1 MGDAL
6 NRIADRAADQLN
18 LPGGKVPAD
27 ELATFK
33 RFLKAE
39 TARLK
44 KLHRGG
50 GLGREVCRE
59 RARAIDELLRY
70 MLSAVLRAEGQEK
83 WNNDPPLALVAT
95 GGYGRGE
102 LNPHSD
108 IDIMF
113 LHDGKMMSGGEPT
126 AFLQGVTNGVLYPL
140 WDLGLKVG
148 HAVRGIKDCVAVA
161 NEDVQSKTSLFE
173 ARLVAGN
180 LEVFENMEKVVRE
193 KCVRGQKEQYIL
205 ARLADQSSRRAKFG
219 NAVTMQEPNIK
230 NGCGGLRDY
239 QNLIWMMACKHGYK
253 LVAEIEAEK
262 IVTQAEAEL
271 LEAAYSF
278 LHRARNELH
287 YQLDRSVDVLSKAV
301 QPKVAWQL
309 GYQNRSPARRLEAF
323 MGDYY
328 RHARNI
334 DLITRSVER
343 RLALVPKPAWQQ
355 ALQRLIGGEKEQVID
370 GFKII
375 KGEINYVSRRVFRDQ
390 PRRFMRVFLL
400 MQRHGV
406 ELHPDLAQLLR
417 QQVYLVDR
425 KFRNDEHVHE
435 TFLEIL
441 NQRGNVG
448 RILRRMHELDF
459 LGKYMPEFGR
469 LTCLVQHEFYH
480 QYTVDEHTLVCIEK
494 LDAIYEE
501 KLEKCRQYHDLF
513 EQIDRPFV
521 LYLALLLHDAG
532 KGIETDRHEREGA
545 RVAEHVADRLALDA
559 AATECLHFVI
569 RHHLVMVQ
577 VAQRRDL
584 EDLQVIEQFVD
595 FIQTKENLTLLTLH
609 TVADSLGTSNDLW
622 NGFKDASHWTLY
634 LKAQSRLAGTDEGK
648 RTDEIKRDE
657 LERKVGGLLDDK
669 IGGEE
674 LTAHFDNLP
683 TRYFRTHPPKDIADD
698 IRLVNSFLG
707 LQILYHD
714 RMLEPGIAWQREPD
728 RGYAVV
734 NICTWDRPGLFSRIT
749 GVLAECGL
757 NILGAQIF
765 TRTDSIALDRFFV
778 TDARTGQLPK
788 GVQREKC
795 AERLVRALAAEKDVE
810 LDLTSLP
817 VETIEYQAVA
827 DERIPT
833 VIEFDNR
840 SSEDFTILDLETED
854 HVGLLYVVSD
864 TLAELGLDIQLA
876 KIQTEK
882 GAAIDSFYLIDRGIT
897 KVISAN
903 RQKQIEVR
911 LRKAIT
917 ELYVS

>member
-1 MGDAL
+1 MGDVL
-6 NRIADRAADQLN
+6 NRIADRAAEQLI
-18 LPGGKVPAD
+18 LPEGKVPAD
-27 ELATFK
+27 ELATFR

-239 QNLIWMMACKHGYK
+239 QNLIWMMACKYGYK

-648 RTDEIKRDE
+648 RADEIKRDE
-657 LERKVGGLLDDK
+657 LERKVGGLLDNK

-707 LQILYHD
+707 LQILYQD

-765 TRTDSIALDRFFV
+765 TRMDSIALDRFFV

-795 AERLVRALAAEKDVE
+795 AERLVTALAAEKDVE

-840 SSEDFTILDLETED
+840 SSEDFTILDLEAED

>member
-1 MGDAL
+1 VGDVL
-6 NRIADRAADQLN
+6 NRIADRAAEQLI
-18 LPGGKVPAD
+18 LPEGKVPAD
-27 ELATFK
+27 ELATFR

-239 QNLIWMMACKHGYK
+239 QNLIWMMACKYGYK

-657 LERKVGGLLDDK
+657 LERKIGGLLDDK

-698 IRLVNSFLG
+698 IRLVNSFLD
-707 LQILYHD
+707 LQILYQD

-765 TRTDSIALDRFFV
+765 TRMDSIALDRFFV

-795 AERLVRALAAEKDVE
+795 AERLVTALAAEKDVE

-840 SSEDFTILDLETED
+840 SSEDFTILDLEAED

>member
-1 MGDAL
+1 MGDVL
-6 NRIADRAADQLN
+6 NRIADRAAEQLI
-18 LPGGKVPAD
+18 LPEGKVPAD
-27 ELATFK
+27 ELATFR

-83 WNNDPPLALVAT
+83 WNNDPPVALVAT

-239 QNLIWMMACKHGYK
+239 QNLIWMMACKYGYK

-375 KGEINYVSRRVFRDQ
+375 KGEINYVSRRVFRAQ

-648 RTDEIKRDE
+648 RADEIKRDE
-657 LERKVGGLLDDK
+657 LERKVGGLLDNK

-698 IRLVNSFLG
+698 IRLVNSFLD
-707 LQILYHD
+707 LQILYQD

-765 TRTDSIALDRFFV
+765 TRMDSIALDRFFV

-795 AERLVRALAAEKDVE
+795 AERLVTALAAEKDVE

-840 SSEDFTILDLETED
+840 SSEDFTILDLEAED

>member
-1 MGDAL
+1 MADAL
-6 NRIADRAADQLN
+6 NRIADRAAEQLI
-18 LPGGKVPAD
+18 LPEGKVPTD
-27 ELATFK
+27 ELATFR
-33 RFLKAE
+33 RFLKTE

-59 RARAIDELLRY
+59 RARVTDELLRY
-70 MLSAVLRAEGQEK
+70 MLGAVLQAEGQEK
-83 WNNDPPLALVAT
+83 WNNEPPLALVAT

-113 LHDGKMMSGGEPT
+113 LHDGKLMSGSKPT
-126 AFLQGVTNGVLYPL
+126 AFLQAVTNGVLYPL

-180 LEVFENMEKVVRE
+180 LEVFEKMEKVVRE

-205 ARLADQSSRRAKFG
+205 ARLTDQSSRRARFG

-239 QNLIWMMACKHGYK
+239 QNLIWMMACKYGYK

-278 LHRARNELH
+278 LLRARNELH

-334 DLITRSVER
+334 DLITRAVEC

-355 ALQRLIGGEKEQVID
+355 ALQRLVGGEKEQLID

-448 RILRRMHELDF
+448 RILRRMHELGF

-494 LDAIYEE
+494 LDAMYEE

-584 EDLQVIEQFVD
+584 EDPQVIEQFVD

-634 LKAQSRLAGTDEGK
+634 LKAQSWLVGTGEGK
-648 RTDEIKRDE
+648 RTDEIQRDE

-669 IGGEE
+669 IDGEE

-683 TRYFRTHPPKDIADD
+683 ARYFRAHPPKDIADD

-778 TDARTGQLPK
+778 TDVRTGQLPK
-788 GVQREKC
+788 GVHREKC
-795 AERLVRALAAEKDVE
+795 AERLVTALAAEKDVE

-817 VETIEYQAVA
+817 VEAIEYQAVA

-840 SSEDFTILDLETED
+840 SSEDFTILDLEAED

-897 KVISAN
+897 KVISTN

-911 LRKAIT
+911 LRKAIAK
-917 ELYVS
+917 LYVS

>member
-1 MGDAL
+1 MGDVL
-6 NRIADRAADQLN
+6 NRIADRAAEQLI
-18 LPGGKVPAD
+18 LPEGKVPAD
-27 ELATFK
+27 ELATFR

-239 QNLIWMMACKHGYK
+239 QNLIWMMACKYGYK

-657 LERKVGGLLDDK
+657 LERKIGGLLDDK

-707 LQILYHD
+707 LQILYQD

-765 TRTDSIALDRFFV
+765 TRMDSIALDRFFV

-795 AERLVRALAAEKDVE
+795 AERLVTALAAEKDVE

-840 SSEDFTILDLETED
+840 SSEDFTILDLEAED